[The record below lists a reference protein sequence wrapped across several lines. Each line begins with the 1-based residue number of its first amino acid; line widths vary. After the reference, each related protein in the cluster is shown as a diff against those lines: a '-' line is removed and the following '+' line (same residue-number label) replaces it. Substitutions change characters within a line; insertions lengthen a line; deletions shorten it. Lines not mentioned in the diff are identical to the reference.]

1 MSKRKIVD
9 LSEIA
14 GGPTAEAVQNKNAE
28 ATGAG
33 RALELD
39 SAGNAEIAAIAEAA
53 GVVPSYILEEVVAK
67 IEGDGLTVG
76 EAVAAVGA
84 LHGYYGKP
92 AGPGGADAD
101 DDTEGAGLADEGDLD
116 DEGEYDDAGAP
127 AGDGTRPTGYCY
139 YCGQAAVAPLDVE
152 LKDQEAA
159 NRWATENC
167 DCDEAACDRDVRRA
181 FKRLGELFKD
191 CGEAAVDTL
200 RAVAAAIRRDE
211 LEEATIKPLP
221 GVRCKIRRNDKGI
234 LVVTRTTTSTQQE
247 VIQEGKQ

>member
-9 LSEIA
+9 ISEIA
-14 GGPTAEAVQNKNAE
+14 GGPTAEAVRNKNAE
-28 ATGAG
+28 ATGAS

-39 SAGNAEIAAIAEAA
+39 SADHAEIAAIAEAA
-53 GVVPSYILEEVVAK
+53 GVVPSYILEEVAAKVNDDGFTVA
-67 IEGDGLTVG
+67 

-84 LHGYYGKP
+84 LHGYYGKRKS
-92 AGPGGADAD
+92 PGGAEDDAGGDDPAVD
-101 DDTEGAGLADEGDLD
+101 DDTVEDDTAAG
-116 DEGEYDDAGAP
+116 DDAP
-127 AGDGTRPTGYCY
+127 ASTTRPTGYCY

-152 LKDQEAA
+152 LKDQDTA

-167 DCDEAACDRDVRRA
+167 ECEEASCERDVRRA
-181 FKRLGELFKD
+181 YERLGELFKD
-191 CGEAAVDTL
+191 CDRGAVDMM
-200 RAVAAAIRRDE
+200 RAVAGAIRRDE

-247 VIQEGKQ
+247 VIEEGKK